1 MLPHGLR
8 YGQTLGLPEFLAHM
22 RYLLLAA
29 TCAAIASSASASPA
43 DNQWHAKARELLDR
57 SIAFPTVAG
66 RGAMPAY
73 AAYLAD
79 EFKKAGIS
87 DARVMPY
94 ESTPADKTAALIVRW
109 PAAGKAAKKPILL
122 LAHMDV
128 VEAKPSDW
136 SMDPF
141 KMVEKDG
148 YYYGRGTS
156 DDKMGVVAVTAALLK
171 LKAEGFKP
179 KRDIVVLFTG
189 DEETVGKGAQL
200 GATEWRQWTDAEYA
214 LNADAGG
221 GSFTRDG
228 RPLGFGIQTAEKTFQ
243 TYVFSVRNPGGHS
256 SRPRAD
262 NAIYELATA
271 LKKLEAHRFTPEL
284 NETTRAYFT
293 ERAKQETGELG
304 EAMRRWVANP
314 NDGAAADAIEASELE
329 VGLTRTRCVATM
341 LSGGHA
347 DNALPQHAEAK
358 VNCRIMP
365 GVQPGAIEA
374 ELKQVVGPNVE
385 VRPDAISV
393 IRPQPRRSART
404 CSAPIAPLSRRAIR
418 ARRLSRKCR
427 LARPTA
433 SSSARSAFRFTA
445 SMAPGVSPP
454 TTSARTARTSGCR
467 SRRSMTMS
475 IIGRRC

>member
-1 MLPHGLR
+1 
-8 YGQTLGLPEFLAHM
+8 M
-22 RYLLLAA
+22 RRLLLA
-29 TCAAIASSASASPA
+29 TVCALSASAVSAAPA

-73 AAYLAD
+73 AAYLAE
-79 EFKKAGIS
+79 EFKKAGIP

-94 ESTPADKTAALIVRW
+94 DATPADKTAALIVRW
-109 PAAGKAAKKPILL
+109 PAAGKAARKPILL

-156 DDKMGVVAVTAALLK
+156 DNKNGVVAITAALMQ
-171 LKAEGFKP
+171 LKAEGFRP
-179 KRDIVVLFTG
+179 KRDLVVFFTG
-189 DEETVGKGAQL
+189 DEETIGKGAQL

-214 LNADAGG
+214 LNSDAGG

-243 TYVFSVRNPGGHS
+243 TYVFTVRNPGGHS
-256 SRPRAD
+256 SRPRPD

-271 LKKLEAHRFTPEL
+271 LKKLEAHRFTPEM

-293 ERAKQETGELG
+293 ERAKQETGALG

-314 NDGAAADAIEASELE
+314 DDGAAADAIEANELE

-341 LSGGHA
+341 LAGGHA
-347 DNALPQHAEAK
+347 DNALPQLAEAK

-365 GVQPGAIEA
+365 GVQPATVEA
-374 ELKQVVGPNVE
+374 ELKQVVGPDVE
-385 VRPDAISV
+385 VRPDDD
-393 IRPQPRRSART
+393 
-404 CSAPIAPLSRRAIR
+404 LG
-418 ARRLSRKCR
+418 
-427 LARPTA
+427 RPTPA
-433 SSSARSAFRFTA
+433 SPLRADVLGAYRAAVNARHPGSPIIPQMSTGATDGLEFRA
-445 SMAPGVSPP
+445 AGIPVYGVDGGWGISPDDERAHGKDERLP
-454 TTSARTARTSGCR
+454 VKALDDAVDHWVQMLKALAG
-467 SRRSMTMS
+467 
-475 IIGRRC
+475 